1 MAEKYKVVVAVKGY
15 YTSADAKNRKSPR
28 TTVKIGTYYVYNKY
42 NGMINVTSKSGT
54 PGSWINPADN
64 KKKVSNS
71 SASTSKK
78 KSSTKKKTKKK
89 AKSTKAKS
97 TKTSKTT
104 LQKLYSVNA
113 FGDKVLRGYIVRDD
127 TGAVIPFQFNPDSWS
142 RTFKAVYVTPDSPGS
157 VYPEINYIRQDK
169 RTIPLT
175 ISYDKRVDSQH
186 CKNPDDIIKQYENLT
201 QPSSAYTI
209 MQRGSKKFVAPPTC
223 RFVFGDLVITCKVS
237 ECKSTRKAYDKNLK
251 TTAFMADLELLEV
264 V

>member
-28 TTVKIGTYYVYNKY
+28 TTVRIGTYYVYNKY
-42 NGMINVTSKSGT
+42 NGMVNVTSKSGT

-64 KKKVSNS
+64 KKKVSNPKS
-71 SASTSKK
+71 NSNSKK
-78 KSSTKKKTKKK
+78 KSSSKKKKKK
-89 AKSTKAKS
+89 SSSKTGKSNK
-97 TKTSKTT
+97 SKTT
-104 LQKLYSVNA
+104 TQKLYRVNA

-127 TGAVIPFQFNPDSWS
+127 TGAVIPFQFNPDSWT
-142 RTFKAVYVTPDSPGS
+142 RTFKGVYVTPDAPGS

-169 RTIPLT
+169 RTIPLS

-186 CKNPDDIIKQYENLT
+186 CKKPDDIISKLEKLT
-201 QPSSAYTI
+201 QPSSAYTV

-223 RFVFGDLVITCKVS
+223 RFVFGDLVIKCKVS
-237 ECKSTRKAYDKNLK
+237 ECKVTRKAYDKNLL